1 MVSGLSTEMVDHVN
15 VPKHNI
21 DHHPIL
27 LNTIKINGI
36 FQQNPSLEAHLA
48 PA

>member
-1 MVSGLSTEMVDHVN
+1 MVSGLRTEMVDHVY
-15 VPKHNI
+15 VVKRNI
-21 DHHPIL
+21 VHHPTL